1 MAELYTAA
9 GKKPLDK
16 SGMGY
21 SRRQF
26 VFLPLPAFLS
36 ACTHAGGGAAG
47 CHVLVRRSGR
57 QPSRHGARQEI
68 RGNRPR
74 SEKDDFSLLEDGRP
88 QTIRYFARESDLP
101 LTIGLMVD
109 TSMSQV
115 KVLDAERG
123 ASFRFLDQVLRENKD
138 HVFIMQFDLTVQTR
152 QALTGSRR
160 DLDQALT
167 MVDTPTRNQLRS
179 QYGGGTLLFD
189 AIVDASQD
197 MMSKQKGR
205 KALIVLSD
213 GGDNGSDATLAAAIE
228 AAQRA
233 ETLIYAILFTDGGF
247 GSGEGRSIMQRLAQ
261 RKRRQAI
268 SKFRRNSR
276 SIRFSPRSRKTCAA
290 STASVMCPTPAQ
302 IAEFRKI
309 QLTVKR
315 PGLVVQSRDRYWAGP
330 GGQPE

>member
-1 MAELYTAA
+1 MN
-9 GKKPLDK
+9 
-16 SGMGY
+16 Y

-26 VFLPLPAFLS
+26 AIS
-36 ACTHAGGGAAG
+36 AASGVSLYLTASRGAAQQDAAFSSD
-47 CHVLVRRSGR
+47 VQVVNLLATVRDKKSSAIVRDL
-57 QPSRHGARQEI
+57 
-68 RGNRPR
+68 
-74 SEKDDFSLLEDGRP
+74 EKNDFSLVEDGRP
-88 QTIRYFARESDLP
+88 QTIRYFARETDLP

-197 MMSKQKGR
+197 VMSKLKGR
-205 KALIVLSD
+205 KALMVLSD
-213 GGDNGSDATLAAAIE
+213 GGDNGSDATLATSIE

-233 ETLIYAILFTDGGF
+233 ETLIYAILYTEGGF
-247 GSGEGRSIMQRLAQ
+247 GSGEGRSIMQRLAKDSGGGFFEVSKKLTIDQ
-261 RKRRQAI
+261 VFAAI
-268 SKFRRNSR
+268 EEDLR
-276 SIRFSPRSRKTCAA
+276 SQYSIGYVSDK
-290 STASVMCPTPAQ
+290 PAQ
-302 IAEFRKI
+302 IAEFRRI

-315 PGLVVQSRDRYWAGP
+315 SGLVVQTRDRYWAGP
-330 GGQPE
+330 AGQPE